1 MYDTNAMSGST
12 MADTSD
18 DNNQIAHFEKS
29 LDELEQLV
37 SNLEQGDLS
46 LDESLKSFERGV
58 ALFRDCQSA
67 LEQAEL
73 RVKLL
78 MDPEDADAAEPF
90 DENPDSDNNTNLRDD
105 SPS

>member
-1 MYDTNAMSGST
+1 MALSCVTRFPRHMPAMAKPT
-12 MADTSD
+12 KEQ
-18 DNNQIAHFEKS
+18 NQIAHFEKS
-29 LDELEQLV
+29 LDELETLV
-37 SNLEQGDLS
+37 AHLEEGELS

-78 MDPEDADAAEPF
+78 MDPEDPDSAEPF
-90 DENPDSDNNTNLRDD
+90 DEAPD
-105 SPS
+105 